1 MSRDGPGQLAILP
14 VPAITA
20 LMQDAGVAQEPRGIA
35 MERSFSEDIQEGTQ
49 ELKEAAEQTKNIIL
63 DLSLDGIVRWVSPSW
78 TDVVGTDLEQ
88 VKGQPISKFIS
99 DNPLVFEPAI
109 QALKSNASKSQFV
122 KFAVTVAAPLDINE
136 LMAEGDEAESHT
148 MWMLQ
153 PATDPLRIEI
163 SLPQTLVDS
172 LGVGAEILANHL
184 TDLAETGSNDSDNH
198 PPPSTI
204 LCRVCER
211 YVVPWWFEKHSDLCV
226 QEHKAEMDVQMVQE
240 SLAEHRHAIV
250 KILDAFEA
258 RQGRQKAGESVPGT
272 QPEYKGQPIGSA
284 STASSSGQTSKA
296 TSPYRSRSPSIAGL
310 APTRPRSFIVRRP
323 LVRIV
328 ELILDLCDT
337 ALEISTPSI
346 KEGKISDDDDTDD
359 DFQTQSPSSESRIS
373 QVLGWQQ
380 PSSLDNEPAL
390 MALASDTE
398 KFARAKVEMV
408 YRHQSI
414 LEYSERIRQ
423 ECMAEVDACISE
435 ALLKAERAH
444 AGEDLSSSESE
455 GEEKESAANQ
465 LSQAASSP
473 SFFPESLSD
482 EPTPIALPH
491 DAEPTSYV
499 GIKSMAQALRNPN
512 DMQPLARLGQSRASS
527 QAVSTGSSSPAECPT
542 PKSRR
547 GTQLSQA
554 QPIPNHRSRYVDDVN
569 DSDGSLPS
577 SSLASSHIRA
587 ESPASQSDLGISRTR
602 SSRER
607 NRRSMHLHTLGSNS
621 PQRQQSPSRYPP
633 PPPSP
638 LRLSKA
644 RIPSTERST
653 SPIVSPLLTAGEFV
667 PQNAPVHH
675 HRRQSSMHS
684 SDLRAPIS
692 PHLSSIPRPQERAM
706 PPSIKDFEIIKPISR
721 GAFGSVYLAK
731 KKRTGEYFAIKV
743 LRKSD
748 MIAKNQVTNVKAERA
763 IMMWQGESNFVAKL
777 YYTFSSKD
785 CLFLVMEYLNGG
797 DCAALVKIL
806 GGLTE
811 DWAKKYI
818 AEVVLGVQHLHT
830 RGIVHRDLKPD
841 NLLIDS
847 KGHLKLTDFGL
858 SRMGLVG
865 RQKRALKQPD
875 DVVPDLLKN
884 GPFPQSDSNPATRS
898 ASFDF
903 HGQSSSPA
911 QTPLMTPAL
920 SGGLDPP
927 SYFSLNAERSLS
939 RGLSRRPSG
948 YRSDSGSVS
957 SHDLHHAFKSL
968 ALHDNESHPSS
979 AHSRSGL
986 IEEEGGSIGSDSPDL
1001 LPLSQSMSNITVPP
1015 APASHEMLPPPTA
1028 LFDPGESD
1036 KRFVGTPDYLAP
1048 ETINGKGQDEM
1059 CDWWSV
1065 GCIMFEFLFG
1075 YPPFNANTPDQVFD
1089 NILNRRI
1096 AWPED
1101 DEAEVSDEAKDL
1113 INKLI
1118 QLEPNER
1125 LGANKDDKFENGGQE
1140 IQAHPW
1146 FADINWHTLLEDEAQ
1161 FVPHPEHP
1169 EDTEYFDSRGATLSS
1184 FPEEL
1189 EDQMSPPAL
1198 PNGDYGDRLHDTL
1211 FRARLQG
1218 NTKRGLMP
1226 LHIPP
1231 HVAGDSRSRRLSE
1244 PVIADDFGNFTYKN
1258 LPVLEKANKDI
1269 VERMRKD
1276 AMQAQSRVYASQS
1289 ASASNT
1295 PAVGSPAPSLDGS
1308 PMVPMPVK
1316 RALSISKGHRP
1327 QSPSGLGPLNSSP
1340 SRPLQPSSPLL
1351 VQFSTSQHHERRK
1364 TSGSSL
1370 SSGSLQPGG
1379 FFDISA
1385 DLKGPS
1391 AASSPIKQMR
1401 VSAAA
1406 SPAAKATVPAR
1417 TSSVHGRARS
1427 QTVGSQDGEPP
1438 TLREAFIPSHH
1449 KRRSQLFA
1457 RDVSPSSSDN
1467 ETAQQKALLKV
1478 QRRRQ
1483 SSRRLSQFNLL
1494 EGPSYRPLDILIVED
1509 HPVSKMVMEKLFEK
1523 LKCRTITASNGPEA
1537 LRLAVSPIPFDIIF
1551 MEFKLPIINGIDI
1564 ARMIRDTKSANS
1576 TTPIVCVTGYLKD
1589 LLETHHFDTL
1599 MQKPPTIPKLTEELC
1614 KFCQWKPPPRDL
1626 KPSEG
1631 LDIPTTAAR
1640 TDQIPTQD
1648 SPSSVTS
1655 SLAPTM
1661 PDFSWKSSSRED
1673 SIGSGGFFGDLDSL
1687 KADEIPLIISRAAT
1701 DEWSNRG
1708 GLGISDET
1716 LTAQRPHGQSH
1727 PQLLHSESAP
1737 ATAEE
1742 KETLSATD
1750 IRTPIRKRSS
1760 EAIQSKREQM
1770 AKSRI
1775 DTTGPEEGDD
1785 EDEELGHAQIQ
1796 QRSPV
1801 GKSARQASK
1810 LGIEMMR
1817 TNSRGSVISMHDD
1830 RAAEPESLRKSLELL
1845 EERMEGMKIIEE
1857 VDPATLAVT
1866 QPLKTDRTVSSHSHP
1881 DTGGRPSSFGH
1892 ITPPEIFPRN
1902 PGHLVVDFVETETV
1916 PLPTKTTET
1925 ELERTPQPQDPSS
1938 GSVAYFAFVYLQ
1950 RQREL
1955 LKQYGVELEFH
1966 PVFLGG
1972 INVGSG
1978 NKPPW
1983 TLPAKAKFGKYD
1995 VARGIEYFQIPPSS
2009 PPPFFPILSILPLRA
2024 LLVIKARHDTATF
2037 ERCFQAAFE
2046 YSWNDGKHLDISK
2059 PENLAVALRG
2069 VLGDDKEVEEVVR
2082 LAATSQEVK
2091 DQLKA
2096 NTERA
2101 LAQGAFGAPWFWL
2114 RNADTGK
2121 EEPLWGSDRWAY
2133 MWQFLGVEFDDL
2145 RIRDKREGERQ
2156 TKL

>member
-1 MSRDGPGQLAILP
+1 MSQDGPEQARTLP
-14 VPAITA
+14 VRAITA
-20 LMQDAGVAQEPRGIA
+20 LKQDAGITQEPLSFA

-78 TDVVGTDLEQ
+78 ADVVGTDLEQ
-88 VKGQPISKFIS
+88 VKDQPISKFIS
-99 DNPLVFEPAI
+99 DNPSVFEPAI

-122 KFAVTVAAPLDINE
+122 KFAVITGPLLDAEPNVEGSTAGKE
-136 LMAEGDEAESHT
+136 LMDHDREDRDKTKVDDGDGDETASAPDDKPALELEGQGIMVYDRATGSESHT

-153 PATDPLRIEI
+153 PATDSPPIEI

-172 LGVGAEILANHL
+172 LGVGAEILAKY
-184 TDLAETGSNDSDNH
+184 LAELAESGGPDADDN
-198 PPPSTI
+198 PPPPPPI

-211 YVVPWWFEKHSDLCV
+211 SVVPWWFEKHSDLCV

-258 RQGRQKAGESVPGT
+258 RQGRQNTSKTTPGT
-272 QPEYKGQPIGSA
+272 QPEYKGQPIGPA
-284 STASSSGQTSKA
+284 STNSSSGQASTA
-296 TSPYRSRSPSIAGL
+296 TSPYRSRSPSVAGL
-310 APTRPRSFIVRRP
+310 AAPIRPRSFIVRRP

-337 ALEISTPSI
+337 ALEISTPTI
-346 KEGKISDDDDTDD
+346 KDGK
-359 DFQTQSPSSESRIS
+359 SPSSESRIS
-373 QVLGWQQ
+373 QILGWQQ

-390 MALASDTE
+390 MALALDTE
-398 KFARAKVEMV
+398 KLARAKVEMV
-408 YRHQSI
+408 YRHRSI

-435 ALLKAERAH
+435 ALLDAEH
-444 AGEDLSSSESE
+444 ARGDEDLSCSGSEDE
-455 GEEKESAANQ
+455 GEESTASQLREAISSAGFT
-465 LSQAASSP
+465 SGC
-473 SFFPESLSD
+473 LSD
-482 EPTPIALPH
+482 EPTPMPLPQ
-491 DAEPTSYV
+491 DAEPTSYI

-512 DMQPLARLGQSRASS
+512 EMQVIKLPSQSRVLSR
-527 QAVSTGSSSPAECPT
+527 AVSTGSNSPAECPT

-554 QPIPNHRSRYVDDVN
+554 QSFRRSVYGEDVN

-577 SSLASSHIRA
+577 SSFASSHIPV
-587 ESPASQSDLGISRTR
+587 ESPASQSDLGLSRTR

-607 NRRSMHLHTLGSNS
+607 NRRSIHLHNLGSSS
-621 PQRQQSPSRYPP
+621 PQRQPSPGRCPP
-633 PPPSP
+633 PPSSP
-638 LRLSKA
+638 LRLSKP

-653 SPIVSPLLTAGEFV
+653 SPIISPLLTAGEFM
-667 PQNAPVHH
+667 PQAAPVQH
-675 HRRQSSMHS
+675 HRRQSSIHS

-692 PHLSSIPRPQERAM
+692 PHLNSITRPQERAM

-763 IMMWQGESNFVAKL
+763 IMMWQGESDFVAKL
-777 YYTFSSKD
+777 YYTFSTKD

-875 DVVPDLLKN
+875 DEVPDLLKN
-884 GPFPQSDSNPATRS
+884 GPFPQSDSTPATRS

-903 HGQSSSPA
+903 QGQISSSPA
-911 QTPLMTPAL
+911 HTPLMTPAL
-920 SGGLDPP
+920 GLEPP
-927 SYFSLNAERSLS
+927 SYFSLTSERSLS
-939 RGLSRRPSG
+939 RRLSRRPSG

-957 SHDLHHAFKSL
+957 SHDLHHAFKNFS
-968 ALHDNESHPSS
+968 LHDNESHHGS
-979 AHSRSGL
+979 AQSRSGL
-986 IEEEGGSIGSDSPDL
+986 IEEEGGSVGSESPDL
-1001 LPLSQSMSNITVPP
+1001 LPLSQSMSNIMIPP

-1028 LFDPGESD
+1028 LFDPEESD

-1048 ETINGKGQDEM
+1048 ETINGRGQDEM

-1075 YPPFNANTPDQVFD
+1075 YPPFNAETPDQVFD

-1096 AWPED
+1096 AWPDPE
-1101 DEAEVSDEAKDL
+1101 EVEVSDEARDL

-1146 FADINWHTLLEDEAQ
+1146 FADINWNTLLEDEAQ

-1189 EDQMSPPAL
+1189 EDQISPGL
-1198 PNGDYGDRLHDTL
+1198 PNGDYGDRPHDAL

-1218 NTKRGLMP
+1218 GNNKRGLVP

-1231 HVAGDSRSRRLSE
+1231 HVAGERSRRLSE
-1244 PVIADDFGNFTYKN
+1244 PMIADDFGNFTYKN

-1269 VERMRKD
+1269 VEKMRKE
-1276 AMQAQSRVYASQS
+1276 AMQAQSRVYTSQAVS
-1289 ASASNT
+1289 TSNT
-1295 PAVGSPAPSLDGS
+1295 PAIGSPAPSLDGS

-1316 RALSISKGHRP
+1316 RALSISSKGHRP
-1327 QSPSGLGPLNSSP
+1327 QSPSGLGALNSSP
-1340 SRPLQPSSPLL
+1340 SRPSQPSSPLL
-1351 VQFSTSQHHERRK
+1351 VQFSMSQHHERRK
-1364 TSGSSL
+1364 TSGGSSQ
-1370 SSGSLQPGG
+1370 SSSSLQPGG
-1379 FFDISA
+1379 FFDIAA
-1385 DLKGPS
+1385 DPKVSS

-1401 VSAAA
+1401 VPAVPATA
-1406 SPAAKATVPAR
+1406 SPAKPTVPTR
-1417 TSSVHGRARS
+1417 TSSVHGRTRS
-1427 QTVGSQDGEPP
+1427 QTVGSQDSEYPA
-1438 TLREAFIPSHH
+1438 LREPFIPSHH

-1457 RDVSPSSSDN
+1457 RDQSPSSSDN
-1467 ETAQQKALLKV
+1467 ESAQQKALLKV

-1494 EGPSYRPLDILIVED
+1494 DGPSYRPLDVLIVED

-1589 LLETHHFDTL
+1589 LPETHHFDTL

-1614 KFCQWKPPPRDL
+1614 KFCQWKPPPRDF
-1626 KPSEG
+1626 KPSVP
-1631 LDIPTTAAR
+1631 LVIPTTAIR
-1640 TDQIPTQD
+1640 LDQMASQD
-1648 SPSSVTS
+1648 SPSSVAS

-1673 SIGSGGFFGDLDSL
+1673 SVGSGGFFGELDSL
-1687 KADEIPLIISRAAT
+1687 KADDISLIISRATT

-1716 LTAQRPHGQSH
+1716 VMGQRAAGQSR
-1727 PQLLHSESAP
+1727 PQLFPS
-1737 ATAEE
+1737 ATASGAVEAST
-1742 KETLSATD
+1742 TLSATD
-1750 IRTPIRKRSS
+1750 IRTPMRKRSS

-1770 AKSRI
+1770 AKRGI
-1775 DTTGPEEGDD
+1775 ETTRPEEGDD

-1796 QRSPV
+1796 QKSPV
-1801 GKSARQASK
+1801 GKTARQTSK

-1817 TNSRGSVISMHDD
+1817 TNSRGSVISLHDE
-1830 RAAEPESLRKSLELL
+1830 RTAEPESLRKSLELL
-1845 EERMEGMKIIEE
+1845 EERMEGMKIMEE
-1857 VDPATLAVT
+1857 VDGTALAAA
-1866 QPLKTDRTVSSHSHP
+1866 QPRKTDRTVSSHSHP
-1881 DTGGRPSSFGH
+1881 DARSRPLSFGH
-1892 ITPPEIFPRN
+1892 ITPPEMFPPK
-1902 PGHLVVDFVETETV
+1902 PGHLVADFVETETGPV
-1916 PLPTKTTET
+1916 LTKTSEG
-1925 ELERTPQPQDPSS
+1925 ELEQAQKPQDASS
-1938 GSVAYFAFVYLQ
+1938 G
-1950 RQREL
+1950 
-1955 LKQYGVELEFH
+1955 
-1966 PVFLGG
+1966 PN
-1972 INVGSG
+1972 NV
-1978 NKPPW
+1978 
-1983 TLPAKAKFGKYD
+1983 
-1995 VARGIEYFQIPPSS
+1995 
-2009 PPPFFPILSILPLRA
+2009 
-2024 LLVIKARHDTATF
+2024 
-2037 ERCFQAAFE
+2037 
-2046 YSWNDGKHLDISK
+2046 
-2059 PENLAVALRG
+2059 
-2069 VLGDDKEVEEVVR
+2069 
-2082 LAATSQEVK
+2082 
-2091 DQLKA
+2091 
-2096 NTERA
+2096 
-2101 LAQGAFGAPWFWL
+2101 
-2114 RNADTGK
+2114 
-2121 EEPLWGSDRWAY
+2121 
-2133 MWQFLGVEFDDL
+2133 
-2145 RIRDKREGERQ
+2145 
-2156 TKL
+2156 

>member
-1 MSRDGPGQLAILP
+1 MSQDGLEQPAILP
-14 VPAITA
+14 VPAIAA
-20 LMQDAGVAQEPRGIA
+20 LKLDAGIAHERHRVA
-35 MERSFSEDIQEGTQ
+35 MERSFSEDIQEGSQ

-88 VKGQPISKFIS
+88 VKGQAISKFIS
-99 DNPLVFEPAI
+99 GNPFVFEPAI

-122 KFAVTVAAPLDINE
+122 KFAVIAGPRMDANEPMADGGGSGAA
-136 LMAEGDEAESHT
+136 SHT

-172 LGVGAEILANHL
+172 LGVGAEILAKHL
-184 TDLAETGSNDSDNH
+184 ADLAEAGGSDSDN
-198 PPPSTI
+198 PPPPPPI

-211 YVVPWWFEKHSDLCV
+211 SVVPWWFEKHSDLCV

-258 RQGRQKAGESVPGT
+258 RQGREKAGESALGV

-284 STASSSGQTSKA
+284 SIGSSSSGPASKA
-296 TSPYRSRSPSIAGL
+296 TSPYRSRSPSVAGL

-346 KEGKISDDDDTDD
+346 KEGKISDDGDTDD
-359 DFQTQSPSSESRIS
+359 DCQTQSPSSESRIS

-390 MALASDTE
+390 MALAVETE
-398 KFARAKVEMV
+398 KLARAKVEMV
-408 YRHQSI
+408 HRHQSI

-435 ALLKAERAH
+435 ALLEAERAR
-444 AGEDLSSSESE
+444 AGDDLSCSESE
-455 GEEKESAANQ
+455 HGEGPGAAEQ
-465 LSQAASSP
+465 LAEAMPSP
-473 SFFPESLSD
+473 GGFPFESLSD

-491 DAEPTSYV
+491 DAEPSSYI
-499 GIKSMAQALRNPN
+499 GIKSMAQALRNPG
-512 DMQPLARLGQSRASS
+512 DLQAVARLGQSRASS
-527 QAVSTGSSSPAECPT
+527 QAVSTGSNSPAECPT

-547 GTQLSQA
+547 GTHLSQA
-554 QPIPNHRSRYVDDVN
+554 QPIPSRRPVYAEDVN

-587 ESPASQSDLGISRTR
+587 ESPASHSDLGMCRTR

-607 NRRSMHLHTLGSNS
+607 NRRSIHLHSLGSNS
-621 PQRQQSPSRYPP
+621 PQRQQSPGRYPP

-644 RIPSTERST
+644 RIPSTERPST
-653 SPIVSPLLTAGEFV
+653 SPIVSPLLTAGEYG
-667 PQNAPVHH
+667 PPNGGGPVHH

-763 IMMWQGESNFVAKL
+763 IMMWQGESDFVAKL

-811 DWAKKYI
+811 DWAKKYV

-847 KGHLKLTDFGL
+847 RGHLKLTDFGL

-903 HGQSSSPA
+903 QGHTSSPA

-920 SGGLDPP
+920 SSGLDPP
-927 SYFSLNAERSLS
+927 SYFSLNTERSLS

-957 SHDLHHAFKSL
+957 SHDLHHAFKSF

-979 AHSRSGL
+979 SRSGL
-986 IEEEGGSIGSDSPDL
+986 IEEEGGSIGSASPDL
-1001 LPLSQSMSNITVPP
+1001 LPLSQSISNIAVPP

-1028 LFDPGESD
+1028 LFDPEESD

-1075 YPPFNANTPDQVFD
+1075 YPPFNADTPDQVFD

-1096 AWPED
+1096 AWPDD
-1101 DEAEVSDEAKDL
+1101 DEAEVSDEARDL

-1189 EDQMSPPAL
+1189 EDQISPPAL
-1198 PNGDYGDRLHDTL
+1198 PNGDYGDRPHDAL

-1218 NTKRGLMP
+1218 NTKRGLVP

-1269 VERMRKD
+1269 VEKMRKE

-1289 ASASNT
+1289 ASTSNT

-1340 SRPLQPSSPLL
+1340 SRPSQPSSPLL

-1364 TSGSSL
+1364 TSGSSQ

-1379 FFDISA
+1379 FFDMA
-1385 DLKGPS
+1385 TDPKGPS

-1401 VSAAA
+1401 VPAAA
-1406 SPAAKATVPAR
+1406 SPAKATLPAR

-1427 QTVGSQDGEPP
+1427 QTVGSQDGEAPV
-1438 TLREAFIPSHH
+1438 LREAFVPSHH

-1467 ETAQQKALLKV
+1467 ETVQQKALLKV

-1494 EGPSYRPLDILIVED
+1494 DGPNYRPLDVLIVED

-1589 LLETHHFDTL
+1589 LPETHHFDTL

-1614 KFCQWKPPPRDL
+1614 KFCQWKPPPRDFR
-1626 KPSEG
+1626 PSAP
-1631 LDIPTTAAR
+1631 LVIPTTAIR
-1640 TDQIPTQD
+1640 PDQMPQQD
-1648 SPSSVTS
+1648 SPSSVAS

-1673 SIGSGGFFGDLDSL
+1673 SIGSGGFFGDLDPL
-1687 KADEIPLIISRAAT
+1687 KTDEISVIISRAAT

-1716 LTAQRPHGQSH
+1716 LTGPRPPAQSHHH
-1727 PQLLHSESAP
+1727 PQLPHSESAP
-1737 ATAEE
+1737 PPTVEE
-1742 KETLSATD
+1742 TETLSATD
-1750 IRTPIRKRSS
+1750 VRTPMRKRSS

-1796 QRSPV
+1796 QKSPV
-1801 GKSARQASK
+1801 GKTARQASK

-1830 RAAEPESLRKSLELL
+1830 RTAEPESLRKSLELL

-1857 VDPATLAVT
+1857 VDPATLAAS
-1866 QPLKTDRTVSSHSHP
+1866 QPRKTDRTVSSHSHP
-1881 DTGGRPSSFGH
+1881 DAGSRPSSFGH
-1892 ITPPEIFPRN
+1892 ITPPEIFPPK
-1902 PGHLVVDFVETETV
+1902 PGHLVADFVETKTPLSKPGHLAADLVETNT
-1916 PLPTKTTET
+1916 PLSRPGHLAVDLVETKTPLSRPGHLVADLVETKTPPLSTETTET
-1925 ELERTPQPQDPSS
+1925 ELEQTPKPQVPS
-1938 GSVAYFAFVYLQ
+1938 
-1950 RQREL
+1950 
-1955 LKQYGVELEFH
+1955 
-1966 PVFLGG
+1966 
-1972 INVGSG
+1972 
-1978 NKPPW
+1978 
-1983 TLPAKAKFGKYD
+1983 
-1995 VARGIEYFQIPPSS
+1995 
-2009 PPPFFPILSILPLRA
+2009 
-2024 LLVIKARHDTATF
+2024 
-2037 ERCFQAAFE
+2037 
-2046 YSWNDGKHLDISK
+2046 
-2059 PENLAVALRG
+2059 
-2069 VLGDDKEVEEVVR
+2069 
-2082 LAATSQEVK
+2082 
-2091 DQLKA
+2091 
-2096 NTERA
+2096 
-2101 LAQGAFGAPWFWL
+2101 
-2114 RNADTGK
+2114 
-2121 EEPLWGSDRWAY
+2121 
-2133 MWQFLGVEFDDL
+2133 
-2145 RIRDKREGERQ
+2145 
-2156 TKL
+2156 